1 MQTQDKK
8 IVDLKSIDTVKAF
21 LTLSVLIYHS
31 ILAWSVFG
39 WHSFSVRR
47 FPVFAYLCDFLLKF
61 HTPAFTFLSGYLFY
75 YLRYEKGKYRN
86 RKKDIANRAKRLLL
100 PYAVMLLWVTPFHFL
115 FEAGTIQKVLLKYI
129 LVVAPSQLWYLI
141 MLFGVFVIFHFISD
155 RLQKHPLVNFIVFYG
170 IYGCAT
176 VLAMVLPDYFQCWT
190 ILKSLLFFYFGY
202 AVRQGVFKGLMKN
215 ARNIY
220 VYISVCLY
228 SVLIFVDYRYLL
240 QAESLVTKVFSAALD
255 PIITLIGI
263 ATFVALF
270 SRADGSALTKSNL
283 FGSVRQYNFTIYLF
297 HQQLVYIPLTML
309 PNQTHPVLMAVVC
322 AGFALFGSLG
332 ISMVL
337 GRFSATRNLFGLK
350 TTTNEK

>member
-220 VYISVCLY
+220 IYIRMSLQRFDFCGLPLFVAGRIFGHQGVLCGFGPDYNLNRY
-228 SVLIFVDYRYLL
+228 SNFC
-240 QAESLVTKVFSAALD
+240 SSVFSGRRQCAYK
-255 PIITLIGI
+255 I
-263 ATFVALF
+263 
-270 SRADGSALTKSNL
+270 KS
-283 FGSVRQYNFTIYLF
+283 FW
-297 HQQLVYIPLTML
+297 
-309 PNQTHPVLMAVVC
+309 
-322 AGFALFGSLG
+322 LG
-332 ISMVL
+332 PAI
-337 GRFSATRNLFGLK
+337 
-350 TTTNEK
+350 